1 MKVLITGGAGFIGS
15 HLADRLLEKGHHVS
29 CIDNFILGNKEN
41 VEGALEKD
49 NFQLIE
55 LDLFD
60 LDELNKLFKAN
71 HFEFVYHLAANSDIQ
86 KGTKSTTTDLT
97 QTFMTTYNILEAM
110 RENQVKNILFTS
122 SSAVFGTY
130 EGPIDEDIAMRP
142 ESLYGAGK
150 AASESYIRAFSNLY
164 DINSWI
170 IRLAN
175 TVGGRLTHGIIF
187 DFLNKIKNND
197 KELVVLGDGKQ
208 AKPYMHVDDLI
219 DCMLYIVDN
228 SNDRVNTFNVGPE
241 DRITVEEIAKLT
253 LEIYGGKQKITYTGG
268 SSGWKGDIPTYLQ
281 NTKKIKTLG
290 WKPRYNSRE
299 AIIKALKNIEF

>member
-15 HLADRLLEKGHHVS
+15 HLVDRLLEKGYHVT

-41 VEGALEKD
+41 LESALNKD
-49 NFQLIE
+49 NFHLVE
-55 LDLFD
+55 LDLVD
-60 LDELNKLFKAN
+60 LEELNKLFKAN
-71 HFEFVYHLAANSDIQ
+71 NFEFVYHLAANSDIQ
-86 KGTKSTTTDLT
+86 KGTKSTTTDLM

-110 RENQVKNILFTS
+110 RVNQVKNILFTS

-130 EGPIDEDIAMRP
+130 EGPIGEDVVIRP

-187 DFLNKIKNND
+187 DFLNKIKHND

-219 DCMLYIVDN
+219 DCMLYIVKN

-241 DRITVEEIAKLT
+241 DRITVEEIAKLII
-253 LEIYGGKQKITYTGG
+253 EMYGGNQKITYTGG

-290 WKPRYNSRE
+290 WKPSYNSRE
-299 AIIKALKNIEF
+299 AIIKTLKTIEF

>member
-15 HLADRLLEKGHHVS
+15 HLADRLLEKGHHVT
-29 CIDNFILGNKEN
+29 CIDNFILGNKDN

-49 NFQLIE
+49 NFQLVE

-110 RENQVKNILFTS
+110 RENEVKNILFTS

-187 DFLNKIKNND
+187 DFLNKIKHND

-253 LEIYGGKQKITYTGG
+253 LEIYGGNQKITYTGG
-268 SSGWKGDIPTYLQ
+268 SSGWEGDIPTYLQ

>member
-1 MKVLITGGAGFIGS
+1 M
-15 HLADRLLEKGHHVS
+15 
-29 CIDNFILGNKEN
+29 
-41 VEGALEKD
+41 
-49 NFQLIE
+49 
-55 LDLFD
+55 
-60 LDELNKLFKAN
+60 
-71 HFEFVYHLAANSDIQ
+71 
-86 KGTKSTTTDLT
+86 

-110 RENQVKNILFTS
+110 RVNQVKNILFTS

-130 EGPIDEDIAMRP
+130 EGPIDEDVVIRP

-187 DFLNKIKNND
+187 DFLNKIKRDD

-219 DCMLYIVDN
+219 DCMLYIVKN

-241 DRITVEEIAKLT
+241 DRITVEEIAKLII
-253 LEIYGGKQKITYTGG
+253 EMYGGNQKITYTGG

-290 WKPRYNSRE
+290 WEPSYNSRE
-299 AIIKALKNIEF
+299 AIIKTLKNIEF

>member
-1 MKVLITGGAGFIGS
+1 MKALITGGAGFIGS
-15 HLADRLLEKGHHVS
+15 HLADRLLEKGHHVT
-29 CIDNFILGNKEN
+29 CIDNFILGNKDN

-49 NFQLIE
+49 NFQLVE

-110 RENQVKNILFTS
+110 RENEVKNILFTS

-130 EGPIDEDIAMRP
+130 EGPIDEDIVMRP

-187 DFLNKIKNND
+187 DFINKIKHND

-253 LEIYGGKQKITYTGG
+253 LEIYGGNQKITYTGG

>member
-187 DFLNKIKNND
+187 DFLNKIKHND